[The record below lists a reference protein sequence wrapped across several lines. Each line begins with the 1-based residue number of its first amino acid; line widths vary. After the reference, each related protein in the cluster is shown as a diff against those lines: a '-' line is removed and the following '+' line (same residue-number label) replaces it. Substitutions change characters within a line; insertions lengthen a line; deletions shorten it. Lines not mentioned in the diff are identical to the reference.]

1 MDLGTLTAFRQT
13 TTARAGWSCGRI
25 SVKAL
30 RGQVEACH
38 FDCVKEVTF
47 ACKSLFIGDDVA
59 AALVEYA
66 RLLAD
71 TSGADSITMRALDP
85 AGHVVDATF
94 LLTAT
99 SVLLMQSSSP
109 HAEPPDNHEALS
121 YIEQRIDAITTP
133 IRPEA
138 IDSWETWDYDMDGS
152 L

>member
-1 MDLGTLTAFRQT
+1 
-13 TTARAGWSCGRI
+13 
-25 SVKAL
+25 
-30 RGQVEACH
+30 
-38 FDCVKEVTF
+38 
-47 ACKSLFIGDDVA
+47 VA

-85 AGHVVDATF
+85 AGHAVDATF